1 MKKII
6 SFVGI
11 LVLLNTL
18 TTFAANEPVKITT
31 PAPVATATTVP
42 TPPTTYPEP
51 SKQMLTDF
59 EQYVQKTMQ
68 DWNIPGMAIGVVQG
82 DKVIYAKGFGVKAL
96 GSSDPVTPDT
106 IFQIGSVTKSFTAAL
121 MAMLVDEN
129 KIRWNDK
136 VTDYLPDFM
145 LYDPWV
151 TRDFQIV
158 DLMSQRSGLPSHAG
172 DQLYLLGYDRSYIK
186 HALRYIQPS
195 SSFRSQYTYLN
206 VFFLNVADLI
216 EKLSGKSWEQNVD
229 ERIFKPLAMTNSSV
243 DMQSYVTAKNVALP
257 HVKINDKVTLLPKD
271 WPYFGWVYTAGPAG
285 SINSNITDMVKW
297 LSFQMNDGRIK
308 DKQLISENN
317 MNFMHSPI
325 TPTLSN
331 PNGENMYYCLGWAYR
346 ENNPEPVIWHD
357 GDVTGMK
364 STIAF
369 TPKSKVGIII
379 LSNFGTEMPELLAFR
394 FFDQYFGKKLIDYS
408 SAMLKESIQANQ
420 QMKKLEPVAPK
431 KPRASLPLEKYT
443 GNYVNKIYGV
453 ANISLVDGKLVIAI
467 GNKGVFKMTLK
478 HWDKDTFA
486 AYGTLYSKKE
496 RNGFINFEVDLNG
509 NIQNLAILAP
519 LNEKFIKIN

>member
-6 SFVGI
+6 SFIGV

-18 TTFAANEPVKITT
+18 NALAVNEPTKTTT
-31 PAPVATATTVP
+31 PASIATIVTTATPDTS
-42 TPPTTYPEP
+42 YPEP
-51 SKQMLTDF
+51 SKQMLADF
-59 EQYVQKTMQ
+59 EQYVQKAMK
-68 DWNIPGMAIGVVQG
+68 DWNIPGMAIGIVQG
-82 DKVIYAKGFGVKAL
+82 DKVIYTKGFGVKAL
-96 GSSDPVTPDT
+96 GSNDAVNPDT
-106 IFQIGSVTKSFTAAL
+106 IFQIGSITKSFTAAL
-121 MAMLVDEN
+121 TAMLVDEG
-129 KIRWNDK
+129 KIKWNDK

-158 DLMSQRSGLPSHAG
+158 DLMSQRSGMPPHAG

-206 VFFLNVADLI
+206 VLFLNVADLI
-216 EKLSGKSWEQNVD
+216 ERISGKSWEQSVD
-229 ERIFKPLAMTNSSV
+229 ERIFKPLAMSNSSV
-243 DMQSYVTAKNVALP
+243 DMQSFVTAKNVALP

-271 WPYFGWVYTAGPAG
+271 WPYFSWTYTAGPAG

-297 LSFQMNDGRIK
+297 LSFQMNDGRING
-308 DKQLISENN
+308 KQLISENN

-325 TPTLSN
+325 TPMITN
-331 PNGENMYYCLGWAYR
+331 PDGGNMYYCLGWSYR
-346 ENNPEPVIWHD
+346 ESNPEPVIWHD
-357 GDVTGMK
+357 GEVTGMK

-379 LSNFGTEMPELLAFR
+379 LSNLGTEMPELLAIR
-394 FFDQYFGKKLIDYS
+394 FFDQYFGKNLVDYS
-408 SAMLKESIQANQ
+408 GEMLKESIQNDQ
-420 QMKKLEPVAPK
+420 FKKKLEPVAPK

-443 GNYVNKIYGV
+443 GNYVNKLFGT
-453 ANISLVDGKLVIAI
+453 ANVSLVDDKLVIAI
-467 GNKGVFKMTLK
+467 GHKGVFKMTLK

-486 AYGTLYSKKE
+486 AYGTLYSKE
-496 RNGFINFEVDLNG
+496 GRNGFIKFELDLNG
-509 NIQNLAILAP
+509 NIQDLIILDP
-519 LNEKFIKIN
+519 LNEKFVKIN